1 MIGQLAD
8 VVLVHMATLVAV
20 NRQTLL
26 IYRNKYFHEKT
37 VIYREGITGTIPT
50 SKRYIW
56 SGSGFSSPVYSRGDV
71 RFQSFPKQRT
81 NRLKS
86 CHWA

>member
-37 VIYREGITGTIPT
+37 VIYRERHYRHDPYPNGNIPL
-50 SKRYIW
+50 R
-56 SGSGFSSPVYSRGDV
+56 R
-71 RFQSFPKQRT
+71 
-81 NRLKS
+81 
-86 CHWA
+86 